1 MRYVTPKAIHIAGT
15 KTDSVGLAEML
26 EEIGVPDWT
35 TDTTPTSG
43 SKLVEVAGKLCY
55 KSFHEDL
62 NANLQ
67 SVRGG
72 DNRGYLANILRQ
84 KHYSVLE
91 HVSDTYSFLNVSR
104 VFTHELVRHRLASYS
119 QESLRFVRLTD
130 LGAFYPRE
138 FSLHEKSNEIRKHM
152 TDTFETAEEVQHIL
166 ADVLQLDDLTF
177 AQKKKLTSAM
187 RRMAPIGL
195 ATNII
200 MTANV
205 RTWRHI
211 IELRTSRH
219 AEEEIR
225 IVMDSVFNDQVV
237 RHPNLYQDCKVKEVE
252 GFSEV
257 TFGDFRG

>member
-15 KTDSVGLAEML
+15 QVDEHGLAEML
-26 EEIGVPDWT
+26 NEIGAPDWK
-35 TDTTPTSG
+35 TDAKARSG

-62 NANLQ
+62 NPNLK

-72 DNRGYLANILRQ
+72 DNKKYLRNILKQ

-91 HVSDTYSFLNVSR
+91 HVSDTYAFLNVSR

-119 QESLRFVRLTD
+119 QESLRFVRLSD

-138 FSLHEKSNEIRKHM
+138 FSLHEKSDEIRKHM
-152 TDTFETAEEVQHIL
+152 TDTFATAEEVQHIL
-166 ADVLQLDDLTF
+166 AEVLQLDDLTF
-177 AQKKKLTSAM
+177 TQKKKLTSAM

-225 IVMDSVFNDQVV
+225 MVMDSVFNDQVV
-237 RHPNLYQDCKVKEVE
+237 RHTSLYQDCNVEVVE
-252 GFSEV
+252 GFPEV
-257 TFGDFRG
+257 NFNA

>member
-1 MRYVTPKAIHIAGT
+1 MKYVTPKVVHIAGT
-15 KTDSVGLAEML
+15 KIDSIGLSEML
-26 EEIGVPDWT
+26 DEIGAPDWT
-35 TDTTPTSG
+35 TDVNPESG

-62 NANLQ
+62 NANLK

-72 DNRGYLANILRQ
+72 DNKKYLANILKQ

-91 HVSDTYSFLNVSR
+91 HVSDTYAFLNVSR
-104 VFTHELVRHRLASYS
+104 VFTHELVRHRLASFS

-138 FSLHEKSNEIRKHM
+138 FLLHEKSDEIRNHM
-152 TDTFETAEEVQHIL
+152 TEIFDRAEDVQHL
-166 ADVLQLDDLTF
+166 LTELLQLDNLTF
-177 AQKKKLTSAM
+177 AEKKKLTSAM

-225 IVMDSVFNDQVV
+225 LVMDWVFNDQIT
-237 RHPNLYQDCKVKEVE
+237 RHPNLYQDCNVEVIK
-252 GFSEV
+252 GLKEV
-257 TFGDFRG
+257 TFNA